1 MCTNLTL
8 CFRHRMGAIYGFSCD
23 ICGVI
28 GGSGKCWL
36 YRCGF
41 DAHLSCATSKPQ
53 ENLFLNQINQ
63 WNQILQAIMMAY
75 GGNVNNRLL
84 QQMIGGGNMNNQ
96 ILQAILGG
104 GGGSNQLHQALIG
117 GGGDLIQGL
126 PGGSSGGLDLSSVLG
141 NVGGLMGAGLGG
153 FGF

>member
-28 GGSGKCWL
+28 GGS
-36 YRCGF
+36 
-41 DAHLSCATSKPQ
+41 
-53 ENLFLNQINQ
+53 
-63 WNQILQAIMMAY
+63 AIMMAY